1 MGMDN
6 LENLADMLNGMP
18 DAVYATGIEPPVTS
32 EALYRKYE
40 NVFRNRDEI
49 FAGIYP
55 IGSQE
60 LSGLIRAVIRRIHG
74 DVLWISSF
82 VVFAQYRRNGIGSEA
97 VELLVNHISKE
108 ESVPLVCLC
117 VLDENHVGR
126 AFWLKNGFLETMKI
140 RKVSENRRLREMVV
154 MSRTLKS

>member
-1 MGMDN
+1 MFPVYVRGNTVVIRDMGMDN

-74 DVLWISSF
+74 DFAKIVLGI
-82 VVFAQYRRNGIGSEA
+82 RILHNNGS
-97 VELLVNHISKE
+97 
-108 ESVPLVCLC
+108 
-117 VLDENHVGR
+117 
-126 AFWLKNGFLETMKI
+126 
-140 RKVSENRRLREMVV
+140 
-154 MSRTLKS
+154 